1 MNQGCEDGFEASRV
15 RCRVT
20 RIDVCVGR
28 PLRDWRKVSF
38 KSLDILRLER
48 REKEGYIK
56 VACSDE
62 FCWVRCVAKV
72 GRHMQWRRD
81 VRGDMKVVVRMKS
94 LSCHARTFIGLC
106 ISFALG
112 FQRSTHIC
120 LRISQA
126 TDPN

>member
-28 PLRDWRKVSF
+28 PLGDWRKVSIKF
-38 KSLDILRLER
+38 LGILRLGR
-48 REKEGYIK
+48 RKKEGYIK

-62 FCWVRCVAKV
+62 FCWVRDVAKV
-72 GRHMQWRRD
+72 GRHMKWRRD
-81 VRGDMKVVVRMKS
+81 VRGDMKVVVRVKG
-94 LSCHARTFIGLC
+94 LSCHARTSIALC

-112 FQRSTHIC
+112 FQGRTHIC

>member
-20 RIDVCVGR
+20 RIDVRVGR
-28 PLRDWRKVSF
+28 PLGDWRKVRINF
-38 KSLDILRLER
+38 LGILRLGR
-48 REKEGYIK
+48 RKKGGYIK

-62 FCWVRCVAKV
+62 FCWVRDVAKV
-72 GRHMQWRRD
+72 GRHMKWRRD
-81 VRGDMKVVVRMKS
+81 VRGDMKVVVRVKG
-94 LSCHARTFIGLC
+94 LSCHARTFIALC
-106 ISFALG
+106 VSFALG
-112 FQRSTHIC
+112 FQGRTHIC